1 MARIITYNLDSEVNS
16 VDKLIGTDGK
26 PGSTYGSTKNYS
38 FSQLAAYFT
47 GGTGSSGASAYD
59 IWLSEGNTGTI
70 QDFLNSLVGAA
81 GAQGPTGA
89 AGANGTN
96 GTNGVDGQDGVQ
108 GEPGADGTSI
118 NIQGTKPTVGD
129 LPLTGTLGDLWIIDT
144 TGGGA
149 TAGDG
154 YVWTAENTWLNIG
167 PLRGPQGIQG
177 VAGVNGA
184 DGADGANG
192 AQGPQGIQGIQ
203 GPQGLQGI
211 QGLPGADGTITENL
225 TGVTP
230 VLCNN
235 AGVEFAGLT
244 YLEQSCRMTK
254 TEISN
259 TSNNYLITF
268 DIQVAIQYNT
278 ALYSSSNAIGI
289 KLDSFPYEIFAI
301 QENFRIP
308 MAADYQLSSKT
319 YTPINFYG
327 LASDNLIKII
337 VDRLNGNSFDFTFQ
351 EGFTAD
357 YISSTSIQPLIIY
370 ASGSFWAK

>member
-1 MARIITYNLDSEVNS
+1 M
-16 VDKLIGTDGK
+16 
-26 PGSTYGSTKNYS
+26 
-38 FSQLAAYFT
+38 
-47 GGTGSSGASAYD
+47 GA
-59 IWLSEGNTGTI
+59 
-70 QDFLNSLVGAA
+70 
-81 GAQGPTGA
+81 
-89 AGANGTN
+89 
-96 GTNGVDGQDGVQ
+96 
-108 GEPGADGTSI
+108 
-118 NIQGTKPTVGD
+118 
-129 LPLTGTLGDLWIIDT
+129 LWIIDT

-184 DGADGANG
+184 DGADGVTG

-203 GPQGLQGI
+203 GHQGLQGI

-244 YLEQSCRMTK
+244 YLAQYCRMTQ

-259 TSNNYLITF
+259 TSDNYLITF
-268 DIQVAIQYNT
+268 DIQVAIQYN
-278 ALYSSSNAIGI
+278 ASLYSSSNAIGI
-289 KLDSFPYEIFAI
+289 KLNSFPYEIFGI

-308 MAADYQLSSKT
+308 MAADYQLSSKA

-327 LASDNLIKII
+327 LASDDLIKIK
-337 VDRLNGNSFDFTFQ
+337 VDRLNGSNFDFTLQ
-351 EGFTAD
+351 DGFTAD
-357 YISSTSIQPLIIY
+357 YILSTSSQPLIIY